1 MQEQEYKVFENKW
14 IPYTCANCLLEIIDT
29 NYFIY
34 FCDINYAL
42 KMWLIF
48 TFCVRSPI
56 NELRVLFLFFAEK
69 KLDNKTCESNKLAKV
84 QTIVLTAL
92 EHRTQAGV

>member
-1 MQEQEYKVFENKW
+1 
-14 IPYTCANCLLEIIDT
+14 
-29 NYFIY
+29 
-34 FCDINYAL
+34 
-42 KMWLIF
+42 
-48 TFCVRSPI
+48 VRSPI